1 MIDISM
7 VNWPVTIGL
16 GVLQFGS
23 YLLFRTNRIMS
34 FPVAILLFVFSAS
47 LVVLLKLLAPAVN
60 ATIGLLVL
68 CALVAVLGFILLKEK
83 SWISV
88 VTALGAAGITM
99 VVFVSSQLIT
109 RFWGLSSIGFGDGQT
124 VLNISESFQSGIYAK
139 PDALIGL
146 KRGFGLPAYQSL
158 GFEGE
163 FLVGFLPIVFLAALV
178 ATYALLSFVVQN
190 KLVRNVGFASVV
202 VVLVSTESVARH
214 IYLMNT
220 HTLLWAIFAVLLTG
234 LLKFAGG
241 EKDTST
247 WAMVLIALGTGSM
260 LRADNL
266 LIMAPVLVFLTWVMR
281 SESTAKQLA
290 LWAATFFPFAAW
302 ATVLD
307 FGLPVV
313 GLLGFPLIA
322 VAAVAVG
329 WLLMRLMKLDW
340 VKDKT
345 MQRSGVVVLGLTV
358 LVAMMFSPSFWT
370 SLENLFINLFLGEG
384 LWGATPLVSLVAYGV
399 LVVLG
404 RGPSSEMQ
412 KWLFAFVSGTLA
424 VLMMAK
430 FGDGL
435 SQSATLGGF
444 ARIGWGDSLNRM
456 SVYLIPAVVALLL
469 SRGEKAWLNFEQN
482 KQEDHT
488 KTGSGSKS
496 RSQR

>member
-1 MIDISM
+1 
-7 VNWPVTIGL
+7 
-16 GVLQFGS
+16 
-23 YLLFRTNRIMS
+23 
-34 FPVAILLFVFSAS
+34 
-47 LVVLLKLLAPAVN
+47 
-60 ATIGLLVL
+60 
-68 CALVAVLGFILLKEK
+68 
-83 SWISV
+83 
-88 VTALGAAGITM
+88 
-99 VVFVSSQLIT
+99 
-109 RFWGLSSIGFGDGQT
+109 
-124 VLNISESFQSGIYAK
+124 
-139 PDALIGL
+139 
-146 KRGFGLPAYQSL
+146 
-158 GFEGE
+158 
-163 FLVGFLPIVFLAALV
+163 
-178 ATYALLSFVVQN
+178 
-190 KLVRNVGFASVV
+190 
-202 VVLVSTESVARH
+202 
-214 IYLMNT
+214 
-220 HTLLWAIFAVLLTG
+220 
-234 LLKFAGG
+234 
-241 EKDTST
+241 
-247 WAMVLIALGTGSM
+247 
-260 LRADNL
+260 
-266 LIMAPVLVFLTWVMR
+266 
-281 SESTAKQLA
+281 
-290 LWAATFFPFAAW
+290 
-302 ATVLD
+302 
-307 FGLPVV
+307 
-313 GLLGFPLIA
+313 LIA

-329 WLLMRLMKLDW
+329 WLLMRLMKVDW